1 MPLYTYRCEEGH
13 TFDQQTRLDGSD
25 APTACRECVD
35 PESINCR
42 CGKPVQKVISAPAR
56 VFPGADSWRS
66 KNGA

>member
-1 MPLYTYRCEEGH
+1 VPLYTYRCTDGH
-13 TFDQQTRLDGSD
+13 TFDAQVRLDGSD

-42 CGKPVQKVISAPAR
+42 CEKPLEKIIAAPAR
-56 VFPGADSWRS
+56 HFPGADSWRS